1 MRLKNGLTDL
11 IRVWLNYLSLDH
23 LCCLYPYSNRIFH
36 SNVICLLY
44 LCFFRREFTME
55 LYFVINLILMFA
67 LNALFFVLGM
77 CLNALVIISF
87 WRNEQLR
94 KKLCYFTIMILS
106 CFDLLAIFSTNPLM
120 AFLTL
125 DWLMTGNSY
134 YGEWYPTV
142 FLCSNILSGF
152 PLIALLVMNFD
163 RYLAT
168 YYPLFHRTSV
178 TRRKLLIPFVVLGI
192 LFAILTISS
201 DRNFVISFP
210 IFLLLCC
217 VIFLFP
223 MLFFN
228 YKLFIIARKS
238 RKNRKN
244 SPEKRRTFSLK
255 KISSCLLSTACFT
268 VLTIPIFV
276 YIWLTITS
284 PGWEALV
291 ASLWARTIPSMNGT
305 FNCLIFYWKNKV
317 LRSAGVK
324 VIKGLKLCRRE

>member
-1 MRLKNGLTDL
+1 
-11 IRVWLNYLSLDH
+11 
-23 LCCLYPYSNRIFH
+23 
-36 SNVICLLY
+36 
-44 LCFFRREFTME
+44 
-55 LYFVINLILMFA
+55 MFA
-67 LNALFFVLGM
+67 LNALFFVSGV
-77 CLNALVIISF
+77 CLNSLVIISF

-94 KKLCYFTIMILS
+94 KKLCYFTIMLLS
-106 CFDLLAIFSTNPLM
+106 CFDLLATFPNHSLV

-125 DWLMTGNSY
+125 HWLITGKFIF
-134 YGEWYPTV
+134 GEWLRAV
-142 FLCSNILSGF
+142 FVSTNVVLGF
-152 PLIALLVMNFD
+152 PFVGLLVMNFD

>member
-1 MRLKNGLTDL
+1 
-11 IRVWLNYLSLDH
+11 
-23 LCCLYPYSNRIFH
+23 
-36 SNVICLLY
+36 
-44 LCFFRREFTME
+44 
-55 LYFVINLILMFA
+55 
-67 LNALFFVLGM
+67 
-77 CLNALVIISF
+77 
-87 WRNEQLR
+87 
-94 KKLCYFTIMILS
+94 
-106 CFDLLAIFSTNPLM
+106 M

-268 VLTIPIFV
+268 VLTIPMFV
-276 YIWLTITS
+276 YIWLAITMS
-284 PGWEALV
+284 PGDKIFV
-291 ASLWARTIPSMNGT
+291 AVLWARTIISMNGT

-317 LRSAGVK
+317 LRAVGVK